1 MDINFLE
8 EKRKE
13 LEELAR
19 QISEQLEIVN
29 VEIEMMEKN
38 STVIKL
44 NNAIAWVQNNCA
56 EDVKKNYYVGLSCVW
71 GIDYGCSFYG
81 MCREIMREYE
91 RFDHW
96 VLYTDL
102 LNSSTDYVALV
113 GEELAEKNMPE
124 DIYLTENGLVEL
136 LNKINKNTG

>member
-13 LEELAR
+13 LEELYR
-19 QISEQLEIVN
+19 QISEQLKTVN
-29 VEIEMMEKN
+29 VEIEKMEKN
-38 STVIKL
+38 STVTKL
-44 NNAIAWVQNNCA
+44 TDAIRWMQNNRA
-56 EDVKKNYYVGLSCVW
+56 GDVEKNYYVGISCVW
-71 GIDYGCSFYG
+71 GIDYGNNLYG
-81 MCREIMREYE
+81 MCRDIVREYE

-102 LNSSTDYVALV
+102 LNSGTDYVALV
-113 GEELAEKNMPE
+113 GEELAEKEMPE
-124 DIYLTENGLVEL
+124 DIYLTERGLVEL

>member
-1 MDINFLE
+1 MNIDFLE

-19 QISEQLEIVN
+19 QISAQLETVN
-29 VEIEMMEKN
+29 YEIEKMEKN
-38 STVIKL
+38 STVTKL
-44 NNAIAWVQNNCA
+44 NNAITWVQNNRA
-56 EDVKKNYYVGLSCVW
+56 KNVEKNYYVGVSCVW
-71 GIDYGCSFYG
+71 GIDYDCNLYG
-81 MCREIMREYE
+81 MCRDIMREYE